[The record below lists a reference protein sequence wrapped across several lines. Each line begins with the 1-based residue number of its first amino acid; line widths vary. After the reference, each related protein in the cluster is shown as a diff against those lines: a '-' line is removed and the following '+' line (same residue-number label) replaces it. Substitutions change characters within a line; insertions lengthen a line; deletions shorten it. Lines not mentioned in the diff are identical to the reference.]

1 MVSLKIVQAA
11 VALSCILSLLMM
23 LTVRKHK
30 MDTIHALKEKKS
42 QVYFLYLSSGFA
54 FFLKCIL
61 SLCFRLNSML
71 FTSGWIQA
79 ILKSKIHRV

>member
-42 QVYFLYLSSGFA
+42 QVYFLYLSF
-54 FFLKCIL
+54 
-61 SLCFRLNSML
+61 
-71 FTSGWIQA
+71 
-79 ILKSKIHRV
+79 